1 MKKSIYIFLLTIFLY
16 SCKSLQ
22 KPAIVTSK
30 QVAQKTGSYT
40 FTEKTGLEKPVK
52 PTKKE
57 LKAIEKAKHKA
68 AQDSIEQS
76 KIKVV
81 VEEETPQDFT
91 PTFEVSD
98 YIKQQILNVAAE
110 SLGSPYRGGGTT
122 PAGFDCS
129 GFVSY
134 VFKNFGLT
142 LPRSSSGYKNLGK
155 ALKPEDFKVGD
166 VLVFYGYKDRTV
178 VGHLGIICEA
188 NGMQSKFIHASSGK
202 AQKVTIT
209 ALDTEHYTKRFYKC
223 IDVLS
228 E

>member
-1 MKKSIYIFLLTIFLY
+1 MKSTISIVLLAVLLLSFATPQEKDSFKSISVSQSEINR
-16 SCKSLQ
+16 
-22 KPAIVTSK
+22 
-30 QVAQKTGSYT
+30 
-40 FTEKTGLEKPVK
+40 
-52 PTKKE
+52 
-57 LKAIEKAKHKA
+57 
-68 AQDSIEQS
+68 DSIIEYA
-76 KIKVV
+76 KKYLG
-81 VEEETPQDFT
+81 TPYVYASSNPQ
-91 PTFEVSD
+91 
-98 YIKQQILNVAAE
+98 K
-110 SLGSPYRGGGTT
+110 
-122 PAGFDCS
+122 GFDCS

-202 AQKVTIT
+202 AQQVTIT